1 MHMSIPNRLASVIA
15 LALVAAPYS
24 TSAAE
29 FDYTLYT
36 GIEHSDNINLSATQP
51 LSQNVVIP
59 GFNFTLA
66 QQGATFQAN
75 LTGDMQY
82 RDYLGN
88 QFSSRTQT
96 QLAGQANW
104 TVLPDR
110 LDLTAQD
117 YAGVQPVDSLV
128 SNAPANR
135 QQTNVFTLGPTLHFR
150 LGETLLGQAELR
162 YINSYAQKT
171 QGFNSQRGE
180 AALRIVKNINATD
193 QLSANAETRRT
204 TFANA
209 QGGPNYSRNELFGR
223 YVSKLKQLDIDAAFG
238 WSRLTFDGAAAR
250 SLSSPLARL
259 TLAWRMTERSALAL
273 SASRQYSDAAD
284 GLMRQPGQGGIVDPG
299 GINGGTN
306 TGNAVINSQIYL
318 ERRLGLIYSFRSQR
332 LLFTAAPEYYKLS
345 YTNDPTFNQ
354 IAHGGAL
361 GLDYTLRPTL
371 TLSTYVH
378 AERLSYQTLDRRDR
392 NLGYEV
398 SLIRQVNTHW
408 SWRTS
413 FRHQQRSSSAPNRS
427 FQENQIY
434 FGIAYKR

>member
-1 MHMSIPNRLASVIA
+1 MSISIKLASAMA
-15 LALVAAPYS
+15 LAIVAAPHAA
-24 TSAAE
+24 SAAQL
-29 FDYTLYT
+29 DYTLYS
-36 GIEHSDNINLSATQP
+36 GIEHSDNINLAANQP
-51 LSQNVVIP
+51 ISQNVFIP
-59 GFNFTLA
+59 GFNFTLM
-66 QQGATFQAN
+66 QQGATIQAN
-75 LTGDMQY
+75 VAGDLQY

-88 QFSSRTQT
+88 QFTNQTQT

-128 SNAPANR
+128 SNGPANL

-150 LGETLLGQAELR
+150 LSETLLGQAELR

-180 AALRIVKNINATD
+180 AALRIIKNINPTD

-223 YVSKLKQLDIDAAFG
+223 YVSKLKKLDVDAAFG

-250 SLSSPLARL
+250 TVSSPLARL
-259 TLAWRMTERSALAL
+259 ILGWRMTERSALTL
-273 SASRQYSDAAD
+273 SASSQYSDAAE
-284 GLMRQPGQGGIVDPG
+284 GLMQQPGQDAIVNPG
-299 GINGGTN
+299 GISGGTN
-306 TGNAVINSQIYL
+306 TGNVVINSQVYL
-318 ERRLGLIYSFRSQR
+318 ERRLGLAYSFRSER
-332 LLFTAAPEYYKLS
+332 LLFTAAPEYFKLI
-345 YTNDPTFNQ
+345 YANDPTFNQ
-354 IAHGGAL
+354 TARGGGL
-361 GLDYTLRPTL
+361 GLDYNLRPTL

-392 NLGYEV
+392 SLGYDV
-398 SLIRQVNTHW
+398 SLIRQVNAHW
-408 SWRTS
+408 SWRVS
-413 FRHQQRSSSAPNRS
+413 FDHQQRSSSAPNQG
-427 FQENQIY
+427 FQENRIY
-434 FGIAYKR
+434 FGVAYKR